1 MRKRLSSV
9 ALVAGGGLLFN
20 FSSIGQFLAGRAT
33 GASVLVMA
41 LGLLA
46 ALGALSS
53 QRLLRTHGSVNFASP
68 SELLL
73 TAGYGLL
80 AASAPLAAGFFSP
93 QITTSS
99 GYRVSSGS
107 SVGSPFILSW
117 WMVALAVVLVAV
129 PLATLRSRALL
140 VALGSIAIVA
150 MGFSLLLVGG
160 VLVQGGFHG
169 NQLSFFTLKGASW
182 RGVVAGLAIVTPFYF
197 GTEALVTRRV
207 ELLEE
212 DRRFSRAGLIIVGLV
227 LIFLQYAGVAGTDGT
242 PYLPIDAPS
251 LVGSYVS
258 SALSSVTTLVVFFS
272 CAGMSLLFAYLFA
285 RRLEGIGMT
294 TAYRASTVGL
304 FMWLPIVLSMLVA
317 SDLRLDEQTHTYAAM
332 TPFLNLAAVA
342 GFTTALG
349 LGFGC
354 VRAIRLVIDNKLNG
368 MEFVPPVVGLVGLSV
383 AAFGYLW
390 HDTTTS
396 TWSQSWI
403 VGLFGVAIAGGAVAV
418 SKAVANRSN

>member
-1 MRKRLSSV
+1 VSKRLSSV
-9 ALVAGGGLLFN
+9 ALIAGGGLLFN

-41 LGLLA
+41 LGLLV

-53 QRLLRTHGSVNFASP
+53 QRLLRTHGSINFASP

-93 QITTSS
+93 QITSPSGYGFSSTSS
-99 GYRVSSGS
+99 S
-107 SVGSPFILSW
+107 FTLSW
-117 WMVALAVVLVAV
+117 WMVALVVVLVAV

-140 VALGSIAIVA
+140 VALGIIAIVA
-150 MGFSLLLVGG
+150 LGFSLLLIGG

-212 DRRFSRAGLIIVGLV
+212 DRRFSRAGLIVVGLV

-242 PYLPIDAPS
+242 PFLPIDAPS

-258 SALSSVTTLVVFFS
+258 SALSSVTTYVVFFS

-294 TAYRASTVGL
+294 TAWRTCTVGL

-317 SDLRLDEQTHTYAAM
+317 SDLRIDERTHTYSAM
-332 TPFLNLAAVA
+332 TPFLNLAAIA
-342 GFTTALG
+342 GLTTGLG
-349 LGFGC
+349 LGLGC
-354 VRAIRLVIDNKLNG
+354 VRAIRLVIDHKLNG
-368 MEFVPPVVGLVGLSV
+368 MEFIPPVVGLVGLSV

-390 HDTTTS
+390 QDTTTS

-403 VGLFGVAIAGGAVAV
+403 VGLFGAVIAGGAVAV